1 MFPSAFEYHA
11 PTSVQEAVGL
21 LGQYGEEAKVVA
33 GGMSLIPLMKLR
45 LANPG
50 HLIDLRKVGG
60 LAEISTAGES
70 VHIGGCV
77 THAALATSELL
88 RKHCPLVAKTALAI
102 GDQQVRNRGT
112 IGGSLVHADPSADL
126 PSAMV
131 ALDAQLTLAG
141 AKERTVSARDFFV
154 DALTSAIEPGELLVN
169 VAVPVTGSQTAY
181 LKLPNQA
188 SGFAMVGVAAA
199 LEMDGGI
206 CKRARIGV
214 TGVGYTAFRA
224 ASVEAALAGKTLN
237 KATVEDAAEAVTAD
251 LGEVMEDALN
261 GSTAYRRN
269 LARVYVARA
278 VLAAM
283 AG

>member
-11 PTSVQEAVGL
+11 PTSVKEAVGL
-21 LGQYGEEAKVVA
+21 LGQYGDDAKVLS

-60 LAEISTAGES
+60 LGDIKVSGKT
-70 VHIGGCV
+70 VNIGGCV
-77 THAALATSELL
+77 THGALATSSAL
-88 RKHCPLVAKTALAI
+88 RKSCPLVAQAAEAI

-126 PSAMV
+126 PAAMV

-141 AKERTVSARDFFV
+141 AKERTVSAKDFFV

-169 VAVPVTGSQTAY
+169 IAVPTTGSKTAY

-188 SGFAMVGVAAA
+188 SGFALVGVAVA
-199 LEMDGGI
+199 LEMDGAT
-206 CKRARIGV
+206 CKSARIGV

-224 ASVEAALAGKTLN
+224 AAVEAALAGKTLN
-237 KATVEDAAEAVTAD
+237 KATVEQAAEAVAGD
-251 LGEVMEDALN
+251 IGDVMEDALN
-261 GSTAYRRN
+261 GSAAYRQN
-269 LARVYVARA
+269 LARVYVGRA

-283 AG
+283 GA